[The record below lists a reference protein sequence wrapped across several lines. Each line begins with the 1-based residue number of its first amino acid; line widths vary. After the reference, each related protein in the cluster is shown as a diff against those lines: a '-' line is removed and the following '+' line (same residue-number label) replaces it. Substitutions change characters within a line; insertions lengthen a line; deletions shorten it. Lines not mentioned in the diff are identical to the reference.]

1 MTSVSFHSAC
11 LNFSYR
17 NGVNQTIVSWNVWC
31 RRCGKVRM
39 SRVFEP
45 LNGNEYCFIVST
57 AFQRGYLYQ
66 IKAVKLLASEQI
78 A

>member
-1 MTSVSFHSAC
+1 
-11 LNFSYR
+11 
-17 NGVNQTIVSWNVWC
+17 
-31 RRCGKVRM
+31 M

-57 AFQRGYLYQ
+57 EFPQGYLYQ
-66 IKAVKLLASEQI
+66 IKAVKLLVSEQI